1 MRTKVRRG
9 HDLTLSLFFSEIDI
23 SSPST
28 EPATQKRK
36 TTATASKKGKGKARK
51 PKKLELF
58 QAIPLD
64 VLVLVSSICRAQRVH
79 NVF

>member
-28 EPATQKRK
+28 EPATKKRK

-64 VLVLVSSICRAQRVH
+64 VLVLVSLLAEPPRAS
-79 NVF
+79 NPL